1 VFYVRYLTAELRRRK
16 GRTLLTSL
24 GLAVGVGMVA
34 TVIALSN
41 GLDEAQSDV
50 LTPLT
55 GVGTDMSVTRPLALT
70 AEEQQARQR
79 ENAPARIDMQEILSM
94 KPGTRFSR
102 DSLIASGYESFPERE
117 GRAIAVVDGVQEV
130 SPALTLTLFRASG
143 TVPSPADLLGARATR
158 MMPAGIDFDQQSI
171 SGVDPSAP
179 DLGPV
184 TPEQI
189 TAGRYFGSGAA
200 AAKDAIISESYAKRR
215 QLGLG
220 DALAIRGTTF
230 TVVGIAK
237 PPLGGYASDIYVR
250 LGVLQGLSGRQGR
263 VNVLRARARS
273 ATEVASVA
281 RAIERSFPG
290 SRVTTAQDLADRV
303 SGSLEDAKS
312 LSDTL
317 GTALAAV
324 ALAAAVLVASLL
336 TLSSVSKRTRELGTL
351 KAIGWRRRLVIRQI
365 AGESLAQGILGGLVG
380 AAIGLG
386 ATALISAVA
395 PTLEATVEQVEPGI
409 MGAIGQG
416 QVAAGSTT
424 VTLTAP
430 LEATP
435 VVLAIAL
442 AVLGGLIAGT
452 FGAARAA
459 RLRPAEALR
468 SVE

>member
-1 VFYVRYLTAELRRRK
+1 MFYVRYLTAELRRRR
-16 GRTLLTSL
+16 GRTLLTTL

-41 GLDEAQSDV
+41 GLDDAQSKV

-55 GVGTDMSVTRPLALT
+55 GVGTDVSVTRPFALT
-70 AEEQQARQR
+70 ADEQQARQR
-79 ENAPARIDMQEILSM
+79 ENAPAQLDMQDVLSM

-102 DSLIASGYESFPERE
+102 DSLVASGYESFPQSEA
-117 GRAIAVVDGVQEV
+117 RAVAAVDGVAET
-130 SPALTLTLFRASG
+130 SPALTLTLFRAWG
-143 TVPSPADLLGARATR
+143 TVPDAADLLGGRASGR
-158 MMPAGIDFDQQSI
+158 VAGIDFEQQSI
-171 SGVDPSAP
+171 SGVDPAVP
-179 DLGPV
+179 DLAPV

-189 TAGRYFGSGAA
+189 TAGRYFGSDTASA
-200 AAKDAIISESYAKRR
+200 RNAILSESYAKRK

-220 DALAIRGTTF
+220 DTLTIRGTKF
-230 TVVGIAK
+230 TVIGIAK
-237 PPLGGYASDIYVR
+237 SPLGGYASDIYVR
-250 LGVLQGLSGRQGR
+250 LGVLQTLSGREGR

-273 ATEVASVA
+273 ATEVASTA

-290 SRVTTAQDLADRV
+290 SRATTAQDLADRV

-324 ALAAAVLVASLL
+324 ALGAAVLVACLL
-336 TLSSVSKRTRELGTL
+336 TLASVSKRTRELGTL

-380 AAIGLG
+380 AAIGVG
-386 ATALISAVA
+386 AAALISALA
-395 PTLEATVEQVEPGI
+395 PTLKATVQQVEPGI

-416 QVAAGSTT
+416 QVAAGSTA
-424 VTLTAP
+424 VTLNAP
-430 LEATP
+430 IDVTTL
-435 VVLAIAL
+435 VLAIAL